1 MRTFGVLQPFL
12 VHSLQLIRYNEG
24 KRKEGSFVFIFPR
37 QCIHHYIVF
46 ALLVNDLII
55 IAKELSDPF
64 LLLLGGNA
72 LFQKVFE
79 ALMVCLNLESLP
91 QEIRMP

>member
-1 MRTFGVLQPFL
+1 MLTFGVLQPFL
-12 VHSLQLIRYNEG
+12 VHSLQPIRYNEG
-24 KRKEGSFVFIFPR
+24 KRKEGSFVFIFPG
-37 QCIHHYIVF
+37 QCIRHYIVF

-91 QEIRMP
+91 QEIRTP